1 MKASKARMIS
11 ETLISNNKSEYINK
25 LYKAIEKA
33 SYAGHSHL
41 SVKSPDKNIISSV
54 IKQLESDGYTV
65 KRDILSDMRDGEFW
79 DNLTIK
85 W

>member
-1 MKASKARMIS
+1 MKASKARIIA
-11 ETLISNNKSEYINK
+11 ETSISNSKSACINK
-25 LYKAIEKA
+25 LYEAIENA
-33 SYAGHSHL
+33 SNAGHTHL

-79 DNLTIK
+79 DNLNIK